1 MADDADAADR
11 GPVDHLLDF
20 FVFAPLGLLAESHT
34 MVPKLAQAGRQH
46 VGNRVQLARMVG
58 QFAVQQGK
66 HQASKVVG
74 NLRAQ
79 AAETAGNPSP
89 PGATVTAPAA
99 DVTDVIDDDD
109 DDIATPVRSG
119 ADGDGTIDDSG
130 IAEEDLAIPSYDSLA
145 ASQVVPRL
153 DGLTTIEL
161 EAVRRYELAHRGRR
175 TVLGKI
181 ALLQSQA

>member
-1 MADDADAADR
+1 MADDNDADGR

-34 MVPKLAQAGRQH
+34 MVPKLAEAGRQH
-46 VGNRVQLARMVG
+46 LDSRVQLARMVG

-66 HQASKVVG
+66 RHAAKVVD
-74 NLRAQ
+74 NLRASN
-79 AAETAGNPSP
+79 AEPQPPAPSTP
-89 PGATVTAPAA
+89 SATAPVAA
-99 DVTDVIDDDD
+99 DPAPFDDDD
-109 DDIATPVRSG
+109 SETVGPAAG
-119 ADGDGTIDDSG
+119 GDGGVDDGG

-153 DGLTTIEL
+153 GGLTSIEL

-181 ALLQSQA
+181 ALLQSPA